1 MKRKLEDLVLP
12 RRLAR
17 LEEKLAA
24 RTGSLA
30 VVLERLHKPHN
41 WNAVLRTC
49 EAFGVQFVHLIP
61 QPGRKGIV
69 RAVTRGCDKW
79 LTLVWHRD
87 AASCFAALRGE
98 GFRVL
103 AASLGEGARPL
114 AEEDLGGKVALLFGN
129 ELAGATAEAAREAD
143 GLFVIPMAGFS
154 QSVNVSVAAG
164 IAIHL
169 ARRVKERE
177 GRVGDLAPA
186 LAASLCERWLRAS
199 LRRGE
204 EIALDSPPR
213 TP

>member
-1 MKRKLEDLVLP
+1 MRRKLEDLLLP

-30 VVLERLHKPHN
+30 VALEHLHKPHN

-61 QPGRKGIV
+61 QTGQKGIV
-69 RAVTRGCDKW
+69 KAVTRGCDKW

-87 AASCFAALRGE
+87 ADSCLETLRRE

-103 AASLGEGARPL
+103 AATLDKDARPL

-129 ELAGATAEAAREAD
+129 ELAGATSGVARGAD
-143 GLFVIPMAGFS
+143 GRFVIPMRGFS
-154 QSVNVSVAAG
+154 QSINVSVAAG
-164 IAIHL
+164 IALHL

-177 GRVGDLAPA
+177 GRVGDLPPD
-186 LAASLCERWLRAS
+186 LVERLRERWVRAS